1 MDEELSKEDIEL
13 MLEVADQQRQTHS
26 ANVRKTREE
35 CEDIR
40 TSRIVDSLKELRS
53 WLQAGEFVETEPV
66 LGDQKYRPILSD
78 ESDLRAVIHK
88 KAKELIEQ
96 L

>member
-1 MDEELSKEDIEL
+1 MDKELSQEDIEL
-13 MLEVADQQRQTHS
+13 MLEIADQQRQTHS
-26 ANVRKTREE
+26 ATVRKIREE

-40 TSRIVDSLKELRS
+40 TSRIVDSLVELRS
-53 WLQAGEFVETEPV
+53 WLQSAEYVETEPV
-66 LGDQKYRPILSD
+66 LGDQKYKPILSE
-78 ESDLRAVIHK
+78 ESELRIVIHK